1 MDLREKTIPS
11 TPSSTSTSPPSATKN
26 QSKTKST
33 KIFLWKKPPSGS
45 RKKIWV
51 IFEERITRS
60 DNSRTEKSTP
70 TKELGEPIPTR
81 DRKLKRHS
89 NKLPTQFQQKQ
100 PRESR
105 ETVVL
110 VFSFFL
116 FLFSLFFFFLF
127 HLGPIAS
134 NALVLES
141 TMVVG
146 GVFFQ
151 ICKVGAL
158 AIMHKRT
165 YQIWLE
171 VLGEVEKFKII
182 WRLVKT

>member
-1 MDLREKTIPS
+1 VKET
-11 TPSSTSTSPPSATKN
+11 
-26 QSKTKST
+26 
-33 KIFLWKKPPSGS
+33 PSGS
-45 RKKIWV
+45 QKKIWV

-60 DNSRTEKSTP
+60 DNSRTKKSTP
-70 TKELGEPIPTR
+70 TKELGEPILTR
-81 DRKLKRHS
+81 DRKLKRHR
-89 NKLPTQFQQKQ
+89 NKLATQFQRKQ

-110 VFSFFL
+110 VFGFFL
-116 FLFSLFFFFLF
+116 FLFSLFFSFSLF

-134 NALVLES
+134 NNNFIKKNALVLES

-165 YQIWLE
+165 
-171 VLGEVEKFKII
+171 
-182 WRLVKT
+182 